1 MSGASSLSA
10 AKRRRGT
17 SASNTTSQVSNN
29 NQVIAPGKIPGR
41 MPPLNQ
47 LLYVH
52 EERIRRLER
61 LVPDEG
67 LDNISE
73 DVLSRK
79 EFVNVVQMI
88 NDELG
93 KMKQL
98 VSNLESSVI
107 SNSDT
112 INSATEDVK
121 EQVKEE
127 VISNLTD
134 EVNNITISVNETS
147 TKVSESN

>member
-1 MSGASSLSA
+1 M
-10 AKRRRGT
+10 
-17 SASNTTSQVSNN
+17 
-29 NQVIAPGKIPGR
+29 IAPDKIPGN
-41 MPPLNQ
+41 MPPLIKV
-47 LLYVH
+47 LHGH
-52 EERIRRLER
+52 ERRIRHLEK

-79 EFVNVVQMI
+79 EFVNVIQMI

-147 TKVSESN
+147 TNVPESN